1 MQLVYHKSMIARIS
15 GTLIE
20 KHPLYGIVDVG
31 GVGYKVF
38 ATLPTLGHTSIGEKV
53 TLHTYEHIRENSRD
67 LYGFEDKEEQRLFE
81 LLISVSGIGPKSA
94 LGILNIAQPASL
106 KKAISAGDTT
116 HLIKVSGIGKKS
128 AQKIIIELKDK
139 LGDLQEGDE
148 LLMQEEVDTMDALK
162 ALGYGE
168 KEIRDALQK
177 VPKDIAGH
185 QDRIKET
192 LKLLA

>member
-1 MQLVYHKSMIARIS
+1 MIARIS

>member
-1 MQLVYHKSMIARIS
+1 MIARIS
-15 GTLIE
+15 GTLVE
-20 KHPLYGIVDVG
+20 KHPLYGIIDVN

-38 ATLPTLGHTSIGEKV
+38 ATLPTLGHTPVGEKI
-53 TLHTYEHIRENSRD
+53 TLHTHSHIRENSQD
-67 LYGFEDKEEQRLFE
+67 LYGFEDKEEQILFE

-94 LGILNIAQPASL
+94 LGILNIAQPKSL
-106 KKAISAGDTT
+106 KKAIAAGDTT
-116 HLIKVSGIGKKS
+116 HLTKVSGIGKKS

-139 LGDLQEGDE
+139 LGDLQEGDVA
-148 LLMQEEVDTMDALK
+148 LMQEEVDTMDALK

-177 VPKDIAGH
+177 IPRDVTGH